1 MIGIGINT
9 GTSAD
14 AIDVAVAEFGR
25 VRFHPS
31 IKLLW
36 LGVYPYPAELKQ
48 LFLEMVDS
56 ANTLTPS
63 TWFDM
68 AGRFDF
74 GLGMAFSDAV
84 LKAISASG
92 IRKSAISFIGSHGQ
106 TVWHAPAPAGN
117 TRSKRFAT
125 GSTIQLGNPSVIT
138 VRTGI
143 PVVAHFRDKDI
154 ALGGQGA
161 PLAPVLHFE
170 LFRKYAPAI
179 VLNIGGIANITVLPS
194 RTDFSRVSGFDTGPG
209 NRLIDIAAEAYTN
222 GRQSFDRNGRFAR
235 RGVVDTKMLSR
246 LLQDDFIKKHPPKST
261 GRERYNKTYL
271 TMQGIPLDDVHT
283 IATLTAFTARSIAYN
298 IQRFVKTP
306 VKNIV
311 VCGGGAYNS
320 AIIKHLSELMH
331 RADIKTAEDLGYNA
345 YAIEP
350 LLFAYLGYLGFNRIP
365 VSFKNITGSS
375 TAFVPG
381 GIYYP

>member
-14 AIDVAVAEFGR
+14 GIDVAMVEFGR
-25 VRFHPS
+25 ARSHPS

-36 LGVYPYPAELKQ
+36 SGAYPYPAVLKRLFMEL
-48 LFLEMVDS
+48 VDFT
-56 ANTLTPS
+56 NTLTPS

-74 GLGMAFSDAV
+74 GLGMAISDVV

-92 IRKSAISFIGSHGQ
+92 IKKSAISFIGSHGQ
-106 TVWHAPAPAGN
+106 TVWHSPDIAGS
-117 TRSKRFAT
+117 RKGKRFAT
-125 GSTIQLGNPSVIT
+125 GSTIQLGSPSVAA

-154 ALGGQGA
+154 ALSGQGA

-170 LFRKYAPAI
+170 LFRQYVPAV

-194 RTDFSRVSGFDTGPG
+194 RTDFSRVYGFDTGPG

-222 GRQSFDRNGRFAR
+222 GRQSFDRGGRFAGK
-235 RGVVDTKMLSR
+235 GVVDTALLER
-246 LLQDDFIKKHPPKST
+246 LLHDSFIKKHPPKST
-261 GRERYNKTYL
+261 GREHYNKTYL
-271 TMQGIPLDDVHT
+271 TMQDIPLDDVHT
-283 IATLTAFTARSIAYN
+283 IATLTAFTVRSIVYN
-298 IQRFVKTP
+298 IQHFVKTP
-306 VKNIV
+306 VKNII

-320 AIIKHLSELMH
+320 AIISQLTQLVHG
-331 RADIKTAEDLGYNA
+331 ADIITVEDLGYNT

-350 LLFAYLGYLGFNRIP
+350 MLFAYLGYIGFNRIA
-365 VSFKNITGSS
+365 VNFKNITGSS

>member
-9 GTSAD
+9 GTSVD
-14 AIDVAVAEFGR
+14 AIDVAVVEFGR
-25 VRFHPS
+25 ARSHPS

-36 LGVYPYPAELKQ
+36 SGAYPYPTVLKQ
-48 LFLEMVDS
+48 LFLELVDFT
-56 ANTLTPS
+56 NTLTPS

-68 AGRFDF
+68 AEQFDF

-106 TVWHAPAPAGN
+106 TVWHSPAPAGHS
-117 TRSKRFAT
+117 RGKRFAT
-125 GSTIQLGNPSVIT
+125 GSTIQLGSPSVAA

-170 LFRKYAPAI
+170 LFRQYAPAV
-179 VLNIGGIANITVLPS
+179 VLNIGGIANITALPS
-194 RTDFSRVSGFDTGPG
+194 HTDFSRVYGFDTGPG

-222 GRQSFDRNGRFAR
+222 GRQSFDRDGRFA
-235 RGVVDTKMLSR
+235 GKGIVDTALLER
-246 LLQDDFIKKHPPKST
+246 LMQDRFVRKHPPKST
-261 GRERYNKTYL
+261 GREHYNKTYL

-298 IQRFVKTP
+298 VEHFVKTP
-306 VKNIV
+306 VKNII
-311 VCGGGAYNS
+311 VCGGGAYNR
-320 AIIKHLSELMH
+320 AIIKHLSDLVH
-331 RADIKTAEDLGYNA
+331 GAGIKTAEDLGYNA